1 MINKTK
7 DILKRKYVVP
17 TILTERMEPWE
28 MIAESDGKAETEG
41 MPGGGNDDVFNQ
53 GGGPSKYNPFFS
65 PYSDDDYP
73 EE

>member
-28 MIAESDGKAETEG
+28 MIAQTQTDV
-41 MPGGGNDDVFNQ
+41 GGGNMGTEGDNSGF
-53 GGGPSKYNPFFS
+53 SAKYNPFFS
-65 PYSDDDYP
+65 PYSDDDDYT

>member
-28 MIAESDGKAETEG
+28 MIADSDGDITTT
-41 MPGGGNDDVFNQ
+41 
-53 GGGPSKYNPFFS
+53 PSGSDGDNSGFEKNNSFFS
-65 PYSDDDYP
+65 PYSDDDDYT

>member
-28 MIAESDGKAETEG
+28 MIAQTQPDVNGG
-41 MPGGGNDDVFNQ
+41 NVPGGDNDPFA
-53 GGGPSKYNPFFS
+53 KYNPFFS
-65 PYSDDDYP
+65 PYSDDDDYT